1 MTLFLIL
8 VLIFY
13 GAKFILKQNNISM
26 FLTFSYFTYSL
37 IIISFIIGLIIESL
51 CAVELQ
57 IPSILYKKS
66 DFQKN
71 EFVFINLFVILFF
84 SLYCKLFALLP
95 IKNIIKI
102 KLKQYMSNRGD
113 YILCIL
119 IAMMLLGYI
128 NKIFYFSKF
137 LDFYFNLTFIIP
149 FYVAINSDKL
159 SYSKYFLYLS
169 LVIMLIIGM
178 STGSRGLFLY
188 HIALFVIG
196 LVLNERKVIILFLY
210 IIIAISILI
219 IGGYIQML
227 RYEVDLNVIDF
238 IFDSNLWLVAFQN
251 ILSRITSYSTLIA
264 FSTFT
269 DIRNIDMNGI
279 LADID
284 FYING
289 PDLEYD
295 HLINYLSREN
305 LAYGI
310 VQNFGLDF
318 DPGIVP
324 PVTLFS
330 ETLYRGGVFFMFLM
344 LNIYL
349 CALMIFE
356 FIINILPTSNQNKLF
371 IILLMLPLFS
381 VKFHEWS
388 GYYILKSIP
397 IYLVFSFTLIVI
409 LNYLIT
415 TFMNYYYYELLQYN
429 NSKD

>member
-1 MTLFLIL
+1 M
-8 VLIFY
+8 FY
-13 GAKFILKQNNISM
+13 GAKFILKQNNISK
-26 FLTFSYFTYSL
+26 FLAFSYFTYSL
-37 IIISFIIGLIIESL
+37 MIISFIVGLFIESL
-51 CAVELQ
+51 TTVELQ

-66 DFQKN
+66 NFEKSDFL
-71 EFVFINLFVILFF
+71 FINLFIIFFF

-95 IKNIIKI
+95 MKNIINI
-102 KLKQYMSNRGD
+102 KLKKYINNRD
-113 YILCIL
+113 DLILCIL
-119 IAMMLLGYI
+119 IALMLFSYL
-128 NKIFYFSKF
+128 NKIFYFSKI
-137 LDFYFNLTFIIP
+137 LDFYFNLTFVIP

-159 SYSKYFLYLS
+159 SYSKYFLYLT
-169 LVIMLIIGM
+169 LVIMLILGM

-196 LVLNERKVIILFLY
+196 LILNARNYVILFFF
-210 IIIAISILI
+210 ICIAILILI

-227 RYEVDLNVIDF
+227 RYEADLNIFDF
-238 IFDSNLWLVAFQN
+238 ILNFNLWLVAVQN

-269 DIRNIDMNGI
+269 DIGIIDMNGI
-279 LADID
+279 LADIN

-289 PDLEYD
+289 PELEYEQ
-295 HLINYLSREN
+295 LINYLSREN

-324 PVTLFS
+324 PVTLFA
-330 ETLYRGGVFFMFLM
+330 ETLYRGGFFFMFLM

-349 CALMIFE
+349 ISLLIFE
-356 FIINILPTSNQNKLF
+356 FLIMIFPTSKQNKLY

-397 IYLVFSFTLIVI
+397 IYLVFSFILIVLLDYSI
-409 LNYLIT
+409 STIK
-415 TFMNYYYYELLQYN
+415 NYYYYEMLQYK